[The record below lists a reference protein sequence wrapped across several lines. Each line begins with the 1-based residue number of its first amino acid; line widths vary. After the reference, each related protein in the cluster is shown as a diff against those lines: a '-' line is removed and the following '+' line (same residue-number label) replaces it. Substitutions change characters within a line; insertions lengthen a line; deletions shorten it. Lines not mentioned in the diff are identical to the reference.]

1 MGYNHP
7 MPRNPPPPKPQQEN
21 LFGSSTAPPTSSRR
35 SATPRRPS
43 STTSGSSETIADEV
57 TSAPAT
63 QRATQRAARRA
74 AERAVFTVSRLNSE
88 VRGLLEKS
96 LRTVWVE
103 GEISNLSRPGSGH
116 VYFTLKDARAQVRCA
131 LFRQRAQ
138 STGPLR
144 DGQKVLVR
152 GQLTVYEA
160 RGEYQ
165 IQVDTVEETGEGALR
180 RAYEELK
187 KRLAAE
193 GLFATERKR
202 TLPTLPQRIGVL
214 TSPTGAAVRDIL
226 HVLGRRFPAVPVRIY
241 PIPVQGPEAAPRII
255 AQLRKAERRRDCDV
269 LILARGGGSLE
280 DLWAFNEER
289 VARAIAACDIAL
301 VSAIGH
307 ETDITIADLVA
318 DLRAPTPSAA
328 AESVVPDGIE
338 WLRQLRTLEQR
349 LLSATRAH
357 VARSQQRFRWMQGR
371 LRQQHPAMRLRQNM
385 QRVDELGERLRR
397 LTAQRMQ
404 GTALRLRNLQE
415 RLGRVAPGRRIEEGE
430 RQLATLRQRLGAA
443 ATRLARQRAERLGA
457 LEARLNRASPTHR
470 LPALIAQQQSVQTRL
485 EAAARRQHERLSA
498 RLARA
503 ADTLHAVSPLATLSR
518 GYAIVER
525 SAERTILRSAAQA
538 SVGESVRARLGEG
551 TIEARVTAVEPKGKG

>member
-1 MGYNHP
+1 MFGSP
-7 MPRNPPPPKPQQEN
+7 AAPPPPPRRPAAERPP
-21 LFGSSTAPPTSSRR
+21 SEARAPATPPETVADHRPSTAP
-35 SATPRRPS
+35 
-43 STTSGSSETIADEV
+43 
-57 TSAPAT
+57 
-63 QRATQRAARRA
+63 ATQRAARRA

-131 LFRQRAQ
+131 LFRQRARAA
-138 STGPLR
+138 GPLR

-187 KRLAAE
+187 KRLATE
-193 GLFATERKR
+193 GLFAAERKR
-202 TLPTLPQRIGVL
+202 ALPTLPRRIGVL

-255 AQLRKAERRRDCDV
+255 AQLRTAARRQDCDV

-289 VARAIAACDIAL
+289 VARAIAACDIPV
-301 VSAIGH
+301 VSAVGH
-307 ETDITIADLVA
+307 ETDVTIADFVA

-328 AESVVPDGIE
+328 AESVVPDASE
-338 WLRQLRTLEQR
+338 WLRQLRTLERR
-349 LLSATRAH
+349 LLGAARAH
-357 VARSQQRFRWMQGR
+357 VSRGTQRFQWMQGR
-371 LRQQHPAMRLRQNM
+371 LRQQHPATRLRQNM

-397 LTAQRMQ
+397 LTAQRTQ
-404 GTALRLRNLQE
+404 GVTLRLSNLQD
-415 RLGRVAPGRRIEEGE
+415 RLARVAPSRRIADSRRLLEALDE
-430 RQLATLRQRLGAA
+430 RLGAA
-443 ATRLARQRAERLGA
+443 HTRLVRQRVERLDA
-457 LEARLNRASPTHR
+457 ARARLDRASPTHR
-470 LPALIAQQQSVQTRL
+470 LPGLLAQQTHLQARL
-485 EAAARRQHERLSA
+485 EAGVRRQQERLSA

-525 SAERTILRSAAQA
+525 VSDRTILRDAAEVSKGDA
-538 SVGESVRARLGEG
+538 IRAHLGEG
-551 TIEARVTAVEPKGKG
+551 TVEAQVTAVAPQSGEKQRDAD